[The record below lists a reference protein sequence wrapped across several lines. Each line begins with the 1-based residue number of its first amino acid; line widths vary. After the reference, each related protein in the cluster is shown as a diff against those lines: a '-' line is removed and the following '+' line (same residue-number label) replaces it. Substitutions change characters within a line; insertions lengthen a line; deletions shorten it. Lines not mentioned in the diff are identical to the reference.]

1 MSIQVARCCG
11 VLVLG
16 AAVTLAGPALR
27 AEGQARAAAAVDL
40 SGRWRLNKAL
50 SDDEQAKE
58 RTAIESGA
66 ERQPPDPGPTGEP
79 EREGSEGGRA
89 GRGGGQDGRVGR
101 GGSSPNIDENDP
113 RGAKNAAGPPSA
125 MTVTQFES
133 EIVVE
138 ERPGQTRNL
147 YPNGKTYNTDEGTAQ
162 IRTSWK
168 DGKLVV
174 EKKSVRG
181 WRLVET
187 WELAPDRG
195 RIVIHL
201 LLKGGSR
208 PTLSLTRVYDRDG
221 ATTPR

>member
-1 MSIQVARCCG
+1 MDVRVARCCG
-11 VLVLG
+11 ALVLG
-16 AAVTLAGPALR
+16 AAVTLAGPARR

-79 EREGSEGGRA
+79 EREGSEGGRDGRGDGKA
-89 GRGGGQDGRVGR
+89 GRSGR
-101 GGSSPNIDENDP
+101 GSPSPNIDESDP
-113 RGAKNAAGPPSA
+113 RGARNAAGPPSA
-125 MTVTQFES
+125 MTVTQVES

-138 ERPGQTRNL
+138 ETLGQTRNL

-168 DGKLVV
+168 NGKLVV

-187 WELAPDRG
+187 WELTPDGG
-195 RIVIHL
+195 RLVIHL

-208 PTLSLTRVYDRDG
+208 PALSLTRVYDRDS
-221 ATTPR
+221 ASPPN